1 MKKLFGVT
9 TAMTTLFTADG
20 APDVQAMRELTDFLI
35 EKGVN
40 CLYPLGTTGE
50 MLRMTVEERKLVA
63 KTVVEQ
69 AAGRCTVF
77 IHVGAMRQEDAIELA
92 KHAYEIG
99 ADGIGVVSPQFF
111 GANDRE
117 IEEFYVAVGGE
128 RSAGLSGLSLQY
140 SAVRGQ
146 RYKNMCG
153 AECCK
158 PLQECNRHQIQR
170 YPDFIRTYE
179 YLEINGGGFSVMQG
193 QDKMFFPALM
203 MGCDGTVS
211 GISGVYPE
219 PFVAVYK
226 AYCDLAR
233 RKRANELQHVC
244 TGHCK
249 LLRGGGSNMA
259 YFKEALKCAALK
271 SGHMK
276 APQLDLTPA
285 EIEELKHDLD
295 AIPEKY

>member
-20 APDVQAMRELTDFLI
+20 APNVQAMRELTDFLI

-117 IEEFYVAVGGE
+117 IEEFYVAV
-128 RSAGLSGLSLQY
+128 AGSVPQD
-140 SAVRGQ
+140 
-146 RYKNMCG
+146 
-153 AECCK
+153 
-158 PLQECNRHQIQR
+158 
-170 YPDFIRTYE
+170 YPV
-179 YLEINGGGFSVMQG
+179 YLYNIPQ
-193 QDKMFFPALM
+193 
-203 MGCDGTVS
+203 
-211 GISGVYPE
+211 
-219 PFVAVYK
+219 
-226 AYCDLAR
+226 
-233 RKRANELQHVC
+233 
-244 TGHCK
+244 
-249 LLRGGGSNMA
+249 
-259 YFKEALKCAALK
+259 CAANDIK
-271 SGHMK
+271 
-276 APQLDLTPA
+276 T
-285 EIEELKHDLD
+285 
-295 AIPEKY
+295 

>member
-9 TAMTTLFTADG
+9 TAMPTLFTADG

-117 IEEFYVAVGGE
+117 IEEFYVAV
-128 RSAGLSGLSLQY
+128 AGSVPQDYPVYLYNIPQCAANDIKTCVAQNVANRCKNVIGIKY
-140 SAVRGQ
+140 S
-146 RYKNMCG
+146 
-153 AECCK
+153 
-158 PLQECNRHQIQR
+158 

-179 YLEINGGGFSVMQG
+179 YLEINGGDFSVMQG

-226 AYCDLAR
+226 A
-233 RKRANELQHVC
+233 
-244 TGHCK
+244 
-249 LLRGGGSNMA
+249 
-259 YFKEALKCAALK
+259 
-271 SGHMK
+271 
-276 APQLDLTPA
+276 
-285 EIEELKHDLD
+285 
-295 AIPEKY
+295 